1 MCVLAQWRFT
11 RLDAVD
17 YSEMLRLA
25 HDYSVAEF
33 TVNQGDW
40 MLNRSLMDLRLGDEE
55 VMILGIKRYDGS
67 YVGAP
72 KGTAISADGD
82 EIIVYGKIAML
93 RNLESRRAGSQGD
106 REHEVAVENKQ
117 GLE

>member
-1 MCVLAQWRFT
+1 LCVLAQWRFT

-40 MLNRSLMDLRLGDEE
+40 MLNRSL
-55 VMILGIKRYDGS
+55 
-67 YVGAP
+67 
-72 KGTAISADGD
+72 
-82 EIIVYGKIAML
+82 
-93 RNLESRRAGSQGD
+93 
-106 REHEVAVENKQ
+106 
-117 GLE
+117 